1 MNIVKKAASEDARV
15 RASGVKHSWN
25 HWVWGVDTY
34 LEEAEELEED
44 ANVDYYVA
52 MVPYE
57 LSDHLSFVRDYSDW
71 ETDAA
76 ELNFVEGPL
85 DTWTGEVLWG
95 EKTLGIACHLYCFCL
110 FVPCVKLR
118 LQFRR
123 FRKKNHHCFH
133 ALRCLFAFKNNI
145 YFYMYIFKK

>member
-1 MNIVKKAASEDARV
+1 MVNIVKKAASEDARV

-71 ETDAA
+71 EADAE

-85 DTWTGEVLWG
+85 DTWTGEVFHVFVGKKSLRIAWHCVLYLS
-95 EKTLGIACHLYCFCL
+95 LGCL
-110 FVPCVKLR
+110 REVASAV
-118 LQFRR
+118 
-123 FRKKNHHCFH
+123 
-133 ALRCLFAFKNNI
+133 
-145 YFYMYIFKK
+145 